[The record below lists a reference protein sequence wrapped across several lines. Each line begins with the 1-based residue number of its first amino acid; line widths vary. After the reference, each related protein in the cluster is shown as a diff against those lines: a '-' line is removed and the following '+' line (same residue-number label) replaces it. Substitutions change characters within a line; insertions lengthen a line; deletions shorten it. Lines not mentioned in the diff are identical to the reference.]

1 MRINIREELWYIEL
15 LHIFERKNRNL
26 EVVGKRGWGGL
37 RADFSKPQ
45 VDASVIDSMCFFSAQ
60 ADFGQGWASIKY
72 SFLGRGDTSRTR
84 WQPAA
89 KASSALPLRGDP
101 SSPPRLGA
109 MCFHQST
116 VPFRLPNLPSPRKF
130 LSGNPEKGS
139 EKAKDPT
146 SSLLP
151 ALANTFPLSPQLL
164 RTRVQIWVP
173 VSSLSP
179 PPPHPRLNHVFGTS
193 SDWIFRAE

>member
-1 MRINIREELWYIEL
+1 M
-15 LHIFERKNRNL
+15 
-26 EVVGKRGWGGL
+26 G
-37 RADFSKPQ
+37 RAKGSDFSKPQ

-101 SSPPRLGA
+101 SSPPGA
-109 MCFHQST
+109 GAVCFHQST

-151 ALANTFPLSPQLL
+151 ALANTFSAVSAATEDKSPNLGSHFLSFP
-164 RTRVQIWVP
+164 T
-173 VSSLSP
+173 STP
-179 PPPHPRLNHVFGTS
+179 PPTQSRVRHQLRL
-193 SDWIFRAE
+193 DL